1 MLAMH
6 GVPLEL
12 TKYATRDQL
21 NVYWELV
28 NRDEQMRLKNQIS
41 ATSLGVWGA
50 GKEQRGEAIRK

>member
-50 GKEQRGEAIRK
+50 DKE

>member
-21 NVYWELV
+21 NIYWELV
-28 NRDEQMRLKNQIS
+28 NRDEHMRLKNQIS

-50 GKEQRGEAIRK
+50 GKE